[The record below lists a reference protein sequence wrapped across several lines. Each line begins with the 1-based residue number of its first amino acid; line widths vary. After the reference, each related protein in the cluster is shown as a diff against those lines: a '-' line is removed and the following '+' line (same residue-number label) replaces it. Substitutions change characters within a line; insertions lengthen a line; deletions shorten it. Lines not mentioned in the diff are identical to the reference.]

1 MIEGEKRYVRH
12 VDFTG
17 PGNENIK
24 TKLIYDY
31 RKEFNTVRRLLLLTK
46 LQLVLSTRKCL
57 NLYNC
62 ICYLI

>member
-31 RKEFNTVRRLLLLTK
+31 RKEFNPVRRILLLTK
-46 LQLVLSTRKCL
+46 VTKL
-57 NLYNC
+57 
-62 ICYLI
+62 